1 MSELKKP
8 ITELHN
14 EITEWKSDIGLVRD
28 EISAFQKEL
37 KEIVNKNNNKEAMKG
52 VEHFQNQFIRQLEV
66 SDELMHDLH
75 IADHKLAEKAQLS
88 ADSNLILKE
97 DDAQLRDKVETY
109 NKLFRE
115 LENDYHQFL
124 EKWM

>member
-14 EITEWKSDIGLVRD
+14 EITEWKSGIGLVRD

-37 KEIVNKNNNKEAMKG
+37 REIVKKNNNKDALKG
-52 VEHFQNQFIRQLEV
+52 VEHFQNQFIRQLEI

-75 IADHKLAEKAQLS
+75 IADHKLVERAQLS
-88 ADSNLILKE
+88 SDSDLILKE
-97 DDAQLRDKVETY
+97 DDAPLREKVETY
-109 NKLFRE
+109 KKLFQE
-115 LENDYHQFL
+115 LENDYHLFL

>member
-88 ADSNLILKE
+88 VDSNLILKE